1 MQARRREG
9 LRSFP
14 LPSSDLRGLR
24 LRFLLSGQDQLVQG
38 QVRHRPAQPG
48 ILLLQILQGPNL
60 VALQPAEFLASPT
73 VRHLGNHDPAD
84 YLGDTL
90 ALRGQHIDLAQLS
103 NYLFRL
109 ESFAWQVVILDAK
122 NNTSTRTTSVG
133 EDQSS
138 QRHQRARQTILDLL
152 RHPSCHC

>member
-1 MQARRREG
+1 MQAGRSEG
-9 LRSFP
+9 LSSFP

-24 LRFLLSGQDQLVQG
+24 PRFPLSGQDQLIQG

-48 ILLLQILQGPNL
+48 ILLLQILQGPNP
-60 VALQPAEFLASPT
+60 VALQPAEFLASPI
-73 VRHLGNHDPAD
+73 VRYLGNPDLAD
-84 YLGDTL
+84 CPGDTL
-90 ALRGQHIDLAQLS
+90 ALRGQHIDLAQLR

-109 ESFAWQVVILDAK
+109 VSFAWQAIILDAK

-138 QRHQRARQTILDLL
+138 QRHQRARQRKLD
-152 RHPSCHC
+152 